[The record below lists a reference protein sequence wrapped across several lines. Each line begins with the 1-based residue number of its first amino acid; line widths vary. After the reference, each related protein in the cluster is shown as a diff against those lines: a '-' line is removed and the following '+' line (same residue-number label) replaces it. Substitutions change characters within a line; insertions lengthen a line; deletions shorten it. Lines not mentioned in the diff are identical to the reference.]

1 MLLKASI
8 GHILVISPV
17 IWSGKASWYGKQFYG
32 KLTASGKRYNMY
44 QLTAAHRFIP
54 LGSYVRVTN
63 LRNKRSIIV
72 LVNDRGPWVRGRA
85 LDLSYEAARRI
96 DMTGVENVEYH
107 VVAYPAVHYTNSSRH
122 AL

>member
-1 MLLKASI
+1 MKASI
-8 GHILVISPV
+8 GHHTVLTIYPQK
-17 IWSGKASWYGKQFYG
+17 GRASWYGKQFHG

-44 QLTAAHRFIP
+44 SLTAAHRFIP

-63 LRNKRSIIV
+63 LRNKRSIVV
-72 LVNDRGPWVRGRA
+72 LVDDRGPWIKGRT

-107 VVAYPAVHYTNSSRH
+107 VVAYPTVHYTNSSRH
-122 AL
+122 DM